1 MKQSRNLRRIFE
13 DINAL
18 QSYYIFQLGGLKIKK
33 KLFCIFFVLF
43 LLLYCQDKLLL
54 DLSES
59 QIKIDPLFILI
70 TCNRKLHQILSE
82 RRSWHISLHYMKITF
97 FTYLHV
103 QVHSK
108 SSGLQSSP
116 WKKFLTKPFSNR
128 QWVVGKWMNMK
139 CFTLRLYKP
148 LART

>member
-1 MKQSRNLRRIFE
+1 MLCKVIIF
-13 DINAL
+13 
-18 QSYYIFQLGGLKIKK
+18 SSWVVLKLKK
-33 KLFCIFFVLF
+33 NCSVFSSFFF

-59 QIKIDPLFILI
+59 QIKIDPLYILI
-70 TCNRKLHQILSE
+70 ICNRKLHQILSE

-116 WKKFLTKPFSNR
+116 WNNFLTKPFSNR

>member
-1 MKQSRNLRRIFE
+1 MLCKVIIF
-13 DINAL
+13 
-18 QSYYIFQLGGLKIKK
+18 SSWVVLKLKK

-82 RRSWHISLHYMKITF
+82 RRS
-97 FTYLHV
+97 
-103 QVHSK
+103 
-108 SSGLQSSP
+108 
-116 WKKFLTKPFSNR
+116 
-128 QWVVGKWMNMK
+128 
-139 CFTLRLYKP
+139 
-148 LART
+148 